1 MLGFLDT
8 LCGRKASELK
18 VKDMEKY
25 AFDPKRLLV
34 QISMVLL
41 RVWQQDQGNR
51 DAQGFLVSLA
61 AHPDFSSATMSK
73 CGSVLQ
79 RQQLVDPEML
89 SNYTCFM
96 QEVGDLLLLL
106 PPPPSSLLFPFL
118 LPSLSLSPPSSSFSF
133 LLPPP
138 PSSLLLPPPSSFS
151 SSSFLPPPPF
161 PLPSSPPSSSSL

>member
-51 DAQGFLVSLA
+51 DAEGFLVSLA
-61 AHPDFSSATMSK
+61 THPDFSSATMSK
-73 CGSVLQ
+73 CASVLQ

-89 SNYTCFM
+89 TNYTCFM
-96 QEVGDLLLLL
+96 QEVGGLF
-106 PPPPSSLLFPFL
+106 PPPIF
-118 LPSLSLSPPSSSFSF
+118 
-133 LLPPP
+133 
-138 PSSLLLPPPSSFS
+138 
-151 SSSFLPPPPF
+151 
-161 PLPSSPPSSSSL
+161 